1 MEHLEERF
9 LKRREIYNGSVLHLV
24 CDEVTLP
31 NGEVAEREF
40 CLHIGAVC
48 VLPLLPDGRCVM
60 ERQYRYAHGRVFLEI
75 PAGKLDAPDEDPE
88 SAARRELREETGAVA
103 GKLTPL
109 GILDTSP
116 ALIDEKIHMYLA
128 EELTFGDR
136 SLDEDEFLDVELI
149 PLSELYR
156 MVMNGE
162 IRDAKTQIAILKVWN
177 LRKNNLTTE
186 EK

>member
-1 MEHLEERF
+1 MENLEERF
-9 LKRREIYNGSVLHLV
+9 LKRREIYNGAVLHV
-24 CDEVTLP
+24 VRDEVLLP
-31 NGEVAEREF
+31 NGEMAQREF

-75 PAGKLDAPDEDPE
+75 PAGKLNAPDEDPE

-103 GKLTPL
+103 GKLTSL

-128 EELTFGDR
+128 EDLTFTER
-136 SLDEDEFLDVELI
+136 SLDEDEFLEVELI
-149 PLSELYR
+149 PLEELYE
-156 MVMNGE
+156 MVMRGE
-162 IRDAKTQIAILKVWN
+162 IRDAKTQIAVLKVWN
-177 LRKNNLTTE
+177 LRKNNLTT
-186 EK
+186 KGK